1 MKKIQLWKNRYEL
14 LDMYSIV
21 DDEDYKRVLEA
32 LRRYKKDGSLRK
44 GSGKWYA
51 HRVTEAAGYYA
62 VTGDR
67 RRSIHREVMGD
78 PEGMDIDH
86 INGDT
91 LDNRKENLRICTRSQ
106 NSRYKK
112 LRCDSA
118 SGFKGVWEQKKPNRK
133 KYVSKKTGKTT
144 YHESM
149 PSKRFQAYIGLGP
162 DHKYE
167 NGHTKKRNLG
177 YFATAEEAARIY
189 DEAAKELFGE
199 FAVLNFP
206 EEA

>member
-1 MKKIQLWKNRYEL
+1 MKKIQLWKNRHEL
-14 LDMYSIV
+14 SDMHSIV
-21 DDEDYKRVLEA
+21 DDEDYERVLEA
-32 LRRYKKDGSLRK
+32 IKWKSGK
-44 GSGKWYA
+44 PGKWYA
-51 HRVTEAAGYYA
+51 HRVTEATGHYA
-62 VTGDR
+62 VNGDR

-106 NSRYKK
+106 NARHKK

-118 SGFKGVWEQKKPNRK
+118 SGFKGVWERKKPNRQ

-162 DHKYE
+162 DLKTEGGYPRQK
-167 NGHTKKRNLG
+167 TLG
-177 YFATAEEAARIY
+177 YFATAEEAARTY